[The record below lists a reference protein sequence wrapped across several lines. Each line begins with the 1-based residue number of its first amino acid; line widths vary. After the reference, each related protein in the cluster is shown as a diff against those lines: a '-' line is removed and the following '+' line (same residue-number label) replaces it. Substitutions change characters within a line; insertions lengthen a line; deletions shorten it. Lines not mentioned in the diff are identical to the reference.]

1 LHAQGWWGIL
11 DDDIGESHMRL
22 GIDFGTTNSSI
33 AFYDGHNLAP
43 VRLDPEGDNPYILPS
58 LIYVDRDHR
67 AVLGTAAAAEY
78 LRRETGRPV
87 KWEKRPVGEVE
98 VVVGGGG
105 SAPIRYVQPMSVIVD
120 TAANGRLLQSIKTA
134 LRDPAYDG
142 TEIFDRFYTLDEL
155 VAIVLRALRE
165 AAERTFVRDCRSVVL
180 GRPVRFSDD
189 AAVTARGE
197 EILFK
202 AARLAG
208 FDDVAF
214 QLEPIGAAYLRHV
227 SVSERETALLFDF
240 GGGTLDLTVAELG
253 GGQEPQVLANSGV
266 LVGGDDLDQRLMRHL
281 MRHLGTEAPLRGG
294 QSFPFEIV
302 KLLATWQTMPEL
314 SRPAY
319 RDFLDELEQASTAP
333 RSIGALRTLVSHNL
347 GFELF
352 QEIERAKKHLSR
364 SPTAGLN
371 LARDGIA
378 IHELLTRAR
387 FEALIAP
394 DIERVE
400 AGVAQVL
407 ADARLGPDRVDVV
420 LRTGGSSMVPAFVD
434 LLERLFGAGKVIAM
448 DPLRSVVGGLA
459 VVAHEGEGIRPAYAA
474 GYPATGHPV
483 IRDVATKNGKS
494 YETYEMHVGARC
506 YLDADF
512 YTVTRLPVVMSGL
525 PAVRTANLD
534 REEVARKFLRFFID
548 EPARVFVAYKA
559 GASQLPEWLQSF
571 VPTEMQVEVSQWRS
585 KMAFPVYRK
594 DFPSGKVMLG
604 ANHAPPYSGQANMNY
619 LVVVRQLGEHS
630 GGSAEGEWGLRR

>member
-1 LHAQGWWGIL
+1 
-11 DDDIGESHMRL
+11 MRL

-33 AFYDGHNLAP
+33 AFYDGHTLSP
-43 VRLDPEGDNPYILPS
+43 VRLDAEGDNPYILPS
-58 LIYVDRDHR
+58 LVYISRDHR

-78 LRRETGRPV
+78 LRCETGRPV
-87 KWEKRPVGEVE
+87 NWEKRPVGEVE
-98 VVVGGGG
+98 VIVGGGG
-105 SAPIRYVQPMSVIVD
+105 GGPIRYVQQMSVIVD
-120 TAANGRLLQSIKTA
+120 TAANGRLLQSVKTA

-155 VAIVLRALRE
+155 IAIILRALRE

-189 AAVTARGE
+189 PVVTARGE

-253 GGQEPQVLANSGV
+253 GGREPQVLANSGV
-266 LVGGDDLDQRLMRHL
+266 LVGGDDLDRRLMRHL
-281 MRHLGTEAPLRGG
+281 MRHLGTEAPLGGG

-314 SRPAY
+314 SRPTY

-333 RSIGALRTLVSHNL
+333 RGIRALRTLVSHNL

-371 LARDGIA
+371 FARDGIA

-387 FEALIAP
+387 FEELIAQ
-394 DIERVE
+394 DIVQVE

-407 ADARLGPDRVDVV
+407 SDAGLGPDQVDVV
-420 LRTGGSSMVPAFVD
+420 LRTGGSSMVPAFID
-434 LLERLFGAGKVIAM
+434 LLEQMFVPGKVMAM

-459 VVAHEGEGIRPAYAA
+459 VAAHEGQGVRPSYAA
-474 GYPATGHPV
+474 CYPTDGHPV
-483 IRDVATKNGKS
+483 IHDVATKNSKC
-494 YETYEMHVGARC
+494 YEIYEMRVGACC
-506 YLDADF
+506 YVDSDF

-548 EPARVFVAYKA
+548 ESARVYVAYKA

-585 KMAFPVYRK
+585 KMAFLVYSK
-594 DFPSGKVMLG
+594 DFPAGKVMLG
-604 ANHAPPYSGQANMNY
+604 ANHAPPYTGAANMNY
-619 LVVVRQLGEHS
+619 LVIVRQLSRRAMGSVPGEL
-630 GGSAEGEWGLRR
+630 GVE